1 MCLRAGWCVRVG
13 VLCLFIVYP
22 CAYMHTC
29 IHYDDVSCIMHGVNI
44 SYDFLYL
51 HSVQGHAAD
60 SDNDGASVPC
70 FELFLRLMKEEK

>member
-1 MCLRAGWCVRVG
+1 MSVYSVSMCIHAY
-13 VLCLFIVYP
+13 IV
-22 CAYMHTC
+22 
-29 IHYDDVSCIMHGVNI
+29 HYDDVSCIMHGVNI